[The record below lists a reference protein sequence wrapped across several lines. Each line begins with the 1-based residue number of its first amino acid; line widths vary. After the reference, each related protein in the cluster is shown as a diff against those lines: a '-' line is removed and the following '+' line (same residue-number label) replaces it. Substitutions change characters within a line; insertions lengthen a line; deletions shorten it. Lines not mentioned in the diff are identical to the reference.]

1 MKKNNI
7 AVILILAVSA
17 VLFTSGVI
25 RKIQHMT
32 SGENQQKKA
41 IAVIPKGTDS
51 QWWQVVK
58 KGALDAAKE
67 EGYSVNWNGPKKETE
82 RDKQIQVVSDALA
95 RGDIALVL
103 GPNDAT
109 ALVGSVEKAKASG
122 IPVVI
127 IDSGIE
133 TDIYDSFAATDNYAG
148 GADAARRLGKALNER
163 GNVIVIRHVQN
174 SASTD
179 ERAKG
184 FRETIAKEFPDI
196 RIIEEQHMI
205 RGGSIEE
212 ARQTTTDLLIRN
224 NDVDGVF
231 AVNMPT
237 SIGAYKAIDS
247 LKLFDKIK
255 FVGFDSDPVLLD
267 GIENG
272 EVEALIVQDPYKIG
286 FIGVKTAIAL
296 LNNQPVEK
304 LIPIPSM
311 IVDKDNLEEQKQ
323 KNPAALGL

>member
-17 VLFTSGVI
+17 VLFTLGVI
-25 RKIQHMT
+25 KKIQHMT
-32 SGENQQKKA
+32 SGTNQQKNA

-51 QWWQVVK
+51 QWWQVVR
-58 KGALDAAKE
+58 KGAEDAAKE
-67 EGYSVNWNGPKKETE
+67 EGYDVNWNGPKKETE
-82 RDKQIQVVSDALA
+82 RDKQIQVVSDALT
-95 RGDIALVL
+95 RGDAALVL

-148 GADAARRLGKALNER
+148 GADAARRLGKAMNER

-184 FRETIAKEFPDI
+184 FRETIEKEFPSI
-196 RIIEEQHMI
+196 KIVEEQHMI
-205 RGGSIEE
+205 RGGGIEE
-212 ARQTTTDLLIRN
+212 ARQTTTDLLIRSS
-224 NDVDGVF
+224 DVNGLF

-237 SIGAYKAIDS
+237 SIGAYKAIES

-272 EVEALIVQDPYKIG
+272 EVEALIVQDPYQIG
-286 FIGVKTAIAL
+286 YTGVKTAVSL
-296 LNNQPVEK
+296 LRKQPVEK
-304 LIPIPSM
+304 VIPIPSM
-311 IVDKDNLEEQKQ
+311 IVDKDNLAEQKQ